1 MGFIEDEMCV
11 GIMKLLRTCSLTQW
25 YFKSIWRDLG
35 VGNLALAVV
44 MAAALSMKSGIG
56 WPSWCWSSVKKLET
70 VLSSS
75 VV

>member
-56 WPSWCWSSVKKLET
+56 
-70 VLSSS
+70 
-75 VV
+75 